1 MPEYPLSS
9 KLLALLSGSFY
20 GTAGTR
26 QERKARRRVEARRDE
41 KDEKELEK
49 VENERRNE
57 TQKRGRWSTKMA
69 EGQDKPLCP
78 RGPRGNVV
86 SVSYFANPA
95 IIFYTAPIPL
105 PPPLPLVTPGLASR
119 ARESL
124 IFCYLTFR
132 TLDFLRPVFSGHGSS
147 STLRDLTDHSLIQW
161 TYNWRI
167 SIFFFA

>member
-26 QERKARRRVEARRDE
+26 QERKARRRIEARRDE

-95 IIFYTAPIPL
+95 IIFYTALIPL
-105 PPPLPLVTPGLASR
+105 SPPSPSSRQASLR
-119 ARESL
+119 GPENLSFFVISL
-124 IFCYLTFR
+124 FGPSISSVRSFR
-132 TLDFLRPVFSGHGSS
+132 GTAPPR
-147 STLRDLTDHSLIQW
+147 R
-161 TYNWRI
+161 
-167 SIFFFA
+167 